1 MVFQH
6 FEPKSSKNLRFFNGF
21 GVGEASL
28 GRPGPASLAR
38 PAWLGH
44 SRPGFV
50 VRVSKRAQE
59 AIQRG
64 LGLPR
69 WPM

>member
-1 MVFQH
+1 MVFQR
-6 FEPKSSKNLRFFNGF
+6 FESKSSKNQRFFNGF
-21 GVGEASL
+21 GVGEAIL
-28 GRPGPASLAR
+28 ASLAR

-64 LGLPR
+64 PGLPR